1 MGLDWLVGPAREGE
15 IVFLFPERISIQHIS
30 QRNLEKKYLETSKKY
45 ETFSRERLGYLAQ
58 LLY

>member
-30 QRNLEKKYLETSKKY
+30 QRNLEKNT
-45 ETFSRERLGYLAQ
+45 
-58 LLY
+58 